1 MFSNGADVNLNKVYR
16 SASAASTDFKIGELY
31 RQSGS
36 NAVFKFVEIE
46 NADIAIVKGIT
57 LTTGQHAIAAGGN
70 IANTFG
76 GGARGWNSQA
86 TFQGIFQGIAQ
97 NDEAIIADDLSSDS
111 VTCIWSQIA
120 GNNVSDTCIASEGEL
135 GFVANPGSTAFVGN
149 PVLAAGTQ
157 LGPTVASAGE
167 IDRRKILY
175 IFNGSTTLT
184 TTETGLSVGDLVTP
198 DGTAAGK
205 ESTVK
210 KIYKSASGRV
220 TGVLI
225 SSNEAAPFSGSGD
238 YYYILANSNVLD
250 DTTAAVADSVMR
262 VASGG
267 NVQLRGTY

>member
-1 MFSNGADVNLNKVYR
+1 MFSSGADVNLGRAYR
-16 SASAASTDFKIGELY
+16 SSSAASTEFKIGEIY
-31 RQSGS
+31 RQAGS
-36 NAVFKFVEIE
+36 NAVFKFVQIE

-57 LTTGQHAIAAGGN
+57 LTTGQDNIASGGN

-97 NDEAIIADDLSSDS
+97 NDEAIIAADLSSDS

-120 GNNVSDTCIASEGEL
+120 GNNVSDTAITTEGEL
-135 GFVANPGSTAFVGN
+135 GFVANPGATAFIGN

-167 IDRRKILY
+167 LDRRKILY
-175 IFNGSTTLT
+175 IFNGSTALT
-184 TTETGLSVGDLVTP
+184 ATETGLSVGDIVTP
-198 DGTAAGK
+198 NGTAAGK
-205 ESTVK
+205 ASTVK

-220 TGVLI
+220 TGVVI
-225 SSNEAAPFSGSGD
+225 SSNETAIVTGV
-238 YYYILANSNVLD
+238 YYYSLANSNVLD
-250 DTTAAVADSVMR
+250 DTTAAVADHVMR

-267 NVQLRGTY
+267 NVQLRGAY